1 MIPLHGRATFCA
13 FVTLFL
19 LGSFSALAAPASEPP
34 PPSTM
39 KSIIIGVLVIVSLV
53 SLFLIAERGV
63 ALRQETVLPS
73 KLLEAQQI
81 CRTHEELLALRA
93 ECNRHPS
100 PYGRLLSSC
109 IDNLHLP
116 REENIEQLQT
126 RARAEVVKME
136 RGRVFEVVTGVAPLL
151 GLVGTIF
158 GLITLFKGMGVEV
171 NAEQIARFS
180 EGIYIAL
187 YATLLG
193 LSVAIPSLVGW
204 SYFNRKIETMVV
216 EMESQCDTFLRG
228 QYRRH
233 SGGPREGD
241 E

>member
-1 MIPLHGRATFCA
+1 M
-13 FVTLFL
+13 V
-19 LGSFSALAAPASEPP
+19 
-34 PPSTM
+34 
-39 KSIIIGVLVIVSLV
+39 VLEI
-53 SLFLIAERGV
+53 
-63 ALRQETVLPS
+63 
-73 KLLEAQQI
+73 
-81 CRTHEELLALRA
+81 
-93 ECNRHPS
+93 
-100 PYGRLLSSC
+100 
-109 IDNLHLP
+109 
-116 REENIEQLQT
+116 
-126 RARAEVVKME
+126 
-136 RGRVFEVVTGVAPLL
+136 VTGVAPLL

-216 EMESQCDTFLRG
+216 EMESQCDTFIHG

-233 SGGPREGD
+233 SGGLREGD